1 MCVCVF
7 VGVRE
12 RESSACSSIAR
23 PPGLKGGCP
32 PHRSEERRTGRRVP
46 CPGLGRRPWT
56 LLLSSAG
63 STSPLQRPRRALGCL
78 VGQGPGVL
86 CTGRHRHRQRP
97 LQGLHHAG
105 GTPGS
110 GLQPGAAR
118 HHQPVRHRRGRQPHG
133 RQHLPQR
140 MGQFAGGARE
150 GRWVS
155 AEPGTEGAGPAEG
168 GGARPRHLPAADRR
182 DHRAWPSL
190 AWGRGHLGQLHR
202 SCCSWGPCM
211 STRLRPGARAPGH
224 GGRQSQADSSTARG
238 LVSCAVDSR
247 SVWVTDS
254 VTV

>member
-23 PPGLKGGCP
+23 PPGLKGGRL

-78 VGQGPGVL
+78 VGQGRGVL

-168 GGARPRHLPAADRR
+168 GGARPRHLPAAARR
-182 DHRAWPSL
+182 RGQAGSPGLAQPSL
-190 AWGRGHLGQLHR
+190 GSRAPGAAAPVLLLVGSVHEHPPPARRQG
-202 SCCSWGPCM
+202 
-211 STRLRPGARAPGH
+211 PGARWAAVPG
-224 GGRQSQADSSTARG
+224 
-238 LVSCAVDSR
+238 
-247 SVWVTDS
+247 
-254 VTV
+254 